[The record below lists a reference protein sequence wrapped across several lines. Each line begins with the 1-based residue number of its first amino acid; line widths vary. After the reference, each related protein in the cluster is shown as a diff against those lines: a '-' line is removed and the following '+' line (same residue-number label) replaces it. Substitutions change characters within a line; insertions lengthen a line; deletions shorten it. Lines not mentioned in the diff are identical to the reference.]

1 MCELTD
7 EHTRQLFQRSSGK
20 LASFGAPV
28 HGYKITISR
37 ILKQGFGGE
46 SVQFVREDRLD
57 NIGTGMRVNLLL
69 GPGNASYEI
78 CVRCENWWSGEKSS
92 ESSEAAATV
101 REGLRI
107 RVVAP
112 SVEDILAEAGNEKTQ
127 VETISFW
134 SNTFSEHSTIKKLL
148 AETATDCNETLL
160 NAGICTCG
168 SDFRIFRKELHGDH
182 TETATAAYSVSQVP
196 PGSS

>member
-78 CVRCENWWSGEKSS
+78 CVRCENWWSSEKSS

-101 REGLRI
+101 AAYSSSQCEKNLRI

-127 VETISFW
+127 VETIFLT
-134 SNTFSEHSTIKKLL
+134 N
-148 AETATDCNETLL
+148 
-160 NAGICTCG
+160 
-168 SDFRIFRKELHGDH
+168 
-182 TETATAAYSVSQVP
+182 
-196 PGSS
+196 